1 MMDNETVNNSDA
13 NTNTKTTVYGN
24 LEITIENSTQ
34 EQLDQLL
41 EIIIAKVEEMHLVM
55 VGRTYLTTDEDYDDS
70 EDVEETESTPQG

>member
-1 MMDNETVNNSDA
+1 MDNETVNNSDA

>member
-1 MMDNETVNNSDA
+1 MDNETVNNSDA

-55 VGRTYLTTDEDYDDS
+55 VGRTYLTTDEDYEDS
-70 EDVEETESTPQG
+70 EDAEETESTPQG

>member
-55 VGRTYLTTDEDYDDS
+55 VGRTYLTTDEDYEDS
-70 EDVEETESTPQG
+70 EDAEETESTPQG